1 MDKLKIKVVGV
12 GEGGAKAVGKMIAA
26 SVGMGKDVDFVT
38 IGNDENLLLVSA
50 AKTNIFL
57 NRDSTMIYKRITAAL
72 RGANVVVIVAGAGS
86 TAAMKALPEILSCA
100 KNQNAT
106 IFAFANRPFVL
117 ESAARKQ
124 NAEFCMNILHRE
136 ADTVFDVP
144 TEKFFVF
151 RLHQMQ
157 VSLAEVFEAA
167 NDVFAQGVDIC
178 LDMVAKDDSL
188 GKWGNAAFGCGLGF
202 TALEAVKA
210 AVKFPLLDA
219 DEIKRA
225 SKIFVRLTGGNDV
238 PAKKFIRDMIAA
250 DAKLFWRVDNAAS
263 DKIFA
268 SVVFGRKEV

>member
-26 SVGMGKDVDFVT
+26 SVGMGKDVEFIT

-72 RGANVVVIVAGAGS
+72 RGANVVVVVAGAGS
-86 TAAMKALPEILSCA
+86 TAAMKALPEIISCA

-106 IFAFANRPFVL
+106 IAAFVNRPFIL
-117 ESAARKQ
+117 ENAARKN
-124 NAEFCMNILHRE
+124 NAEFCLNILHRE
-136 ADTVFDVP
+136 ADTIFDVP

-167 NDVFAQGVDIC
+167 NDVFAQGVDIF
-178 LDMVAKDDSL
+178 LDMVSKDDSF

-202 TALEAVKA
+202 SALDAVKA
-210 AVKFPLLDA
+210 AVKFPLLDG

-225 SKIFVRLTGGNDV
+225 PKIFVRVTGGNDV
-238 PAKKFIRDMIAA
+238 PAKKFIQDMIGA
-250 DAKLFWRVDNAAS
+250 DAKLFWRVDNVAS

-268 SVVFGRKEV
+268 SIVFGRKEV

>member
-12 GEGGAKAVGKMIAA
+12 GEGGAKAVDKMIAA
-26 SVGMGKDVDFVT
+26 SVGMDKDVDFIT

-106 IFAFANRPFVL
+106 IVAFVNRPFVL

-124 NAEFCMNILHRE
+124 NADFCLNILRGE
-136 ADTVFDVP
+136 ADTFFDVP

-157 VSLAEVFEAA
+157 VSLAEVFEVA
-167 NDVFAQGVDIC
+167 NDVFAQGVDIV
-178 LDMVAKDDSL
+178 LDMVSKNDSL

-225 SKIFVRLTGGNDV
+225 SKIFVRLTGGNDTS
-238 PAKKFIRDMIAA
+238 AKKFIRDMIGA
-250 DAKLFWRVDNAAS
+250 DAKLFWRNDNAAG

-268 SVVFGRKEV
+268 SIVFSGGS